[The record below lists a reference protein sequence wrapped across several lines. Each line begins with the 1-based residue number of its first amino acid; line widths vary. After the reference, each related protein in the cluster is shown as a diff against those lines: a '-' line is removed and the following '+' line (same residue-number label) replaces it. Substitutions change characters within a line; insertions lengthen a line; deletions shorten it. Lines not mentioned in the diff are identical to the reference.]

1 MNTNNRAMRR
11 MSTSAS
17 NTIAN
22 LANSNTRKHSARN
35 AMMSSIRR
43 MNRDNQN
50 NKDKREVRNTLVVGV
65 ELSLLPYD
73 QR

>member
-1 MNTNNRAMRR
+1 MRR

-35 AMMSSIRR
+35 TMMSSIRR

-65 ELSLLPYD
+65 ELSPLPYD